1 MTNSWTDAGYSSDDV
16 DAMPPL
22 ALAALAACGIG
33 DDREYDDAAVDDAAA
48 AAAATAAY
56 WLVEEAA
63 LLLAA
68 PKGELPRMGCITKL
82 YRRIENVL
90 AKRKNVETIRRLCI
104 ITHRIGR
111 WPLTTRRRIV
121 SISSAAALQ
130 PSRRW
135 FPLLCIPI
143 RFERTCQYLREWKEG
158 QYEVDMHETNT

>member
-1 MTNSWTDAGYSSDDV
+1 MTNSWTEAGYSSDDV

-90 AKRKNVETIRRLCI
+90 AKRKYFETICLCI
-104 ITHRIGR
+104 ITHRVGR
-111 WPLTTRRRIV
+111 WPLATRRRIV
-121 SISSAAALQ
+121 SISSAALQ

-143 RFERTCQYLREWKEG
+143 RFKRTCQYLREWKQG